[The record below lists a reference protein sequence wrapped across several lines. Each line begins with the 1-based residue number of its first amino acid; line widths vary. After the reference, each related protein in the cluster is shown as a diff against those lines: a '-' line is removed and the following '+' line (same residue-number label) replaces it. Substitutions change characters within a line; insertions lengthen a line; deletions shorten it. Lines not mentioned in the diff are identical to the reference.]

1 MRIASIGATTGE
13 SMDDYDLSKIQNDQ
27 HSPIIGWADGY
38 PIYGMYGYNDDQ
50 SALTAITSSYVIERT
65 QDGGDQET
73 MESTIGTTLR
83 ALVTWTNA
91 TEDSDL
97 HPNIQRGYT
106 ITLARPCRAPQQWL
120 LTPMGRL
127 SA

>member
-1 MRIASIGATTGE
+1 
-13 SMDDYDLSKIQNDQ
+13 MDDYDLSKIQNDQ
-27 HSPIIGWADGY
+27 HSPIIGWAFDGY

-65 QDGGDQET
+65 QDGGDQGYNGIDDWNYVE
-73 MESTIGTTLR
+73 G
-83 ALVTWTNA
+83 AGTWTNA

-97 HPNIQRGYT
+97 HLNIQRGYT